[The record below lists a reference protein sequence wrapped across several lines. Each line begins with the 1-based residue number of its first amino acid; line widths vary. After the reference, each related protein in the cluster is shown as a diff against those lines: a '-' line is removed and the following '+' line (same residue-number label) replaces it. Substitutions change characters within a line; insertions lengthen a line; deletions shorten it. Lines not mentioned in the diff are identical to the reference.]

1 MSVQQQCDFSMW
13 AQRRVALVVAHPDDE
28 AMFFTPTIA
37 SLRAQQCAIFVLCL
51 STGNFYGLGATR
63 RQEMQASC
71 SDVLGVDHCTVLDDP
86 RLQDGAAT
94 QWPAAA
100 VADCVDA
107 FLIAHRIDTVVT
119 FDEGGV
125 SGHRDHC
132 AVYFG
137 ALELAAR
144 RLEPTSTLPALT
156 LFTLDSVGLLRKYS
170 GVLDALYLWLVP
182 PQAPRLALHNPTP
195 ALVYRAMCAH
205 ASQLM
210 WFRYLFILFSR
221 YTFVNTL
228 HHAK

>member
-1 MSVQQQCDFSMW
+1 MF
-13 AQRRVALVVAHPDDE
+13 QRRVALVVAHPDDE

-63 RQEMQASC
+63 RREMQTC
-71 SDVLGVDHCTVLDDP
+71 CIDVLGVEHCTVLDDA

-94 QWPAAA
+94 QWPAAV
-100 VADCVDA
+100 VADCIDA
-107 FLIAHRIDTVVT
+107 FLVAHRIDTIVT
-119 FDEGGV
+119 FDESGV

-137 ALELAAR
+137 ALEVAAR
-144 RLEPTSTLPALT
+144 RAATSPSTSLPLVT
-156 LFTLDSVGLLRKYS
+156 LFTLDSVGLLRKYC
-170 GVLDALYLWLVP
+170 GVLDAVYVWLVP

-195 ALVYRAMCAH
+195 TLVYRAMCAH

-228 HHAK
+228 RHAR